1 LSTDIWDEVIKEY
14 NSELDKLRLS
24 VSGGQADS
32 FAHYRQMVGQIHGIE
47 WARNNLTN
55 IIKKNM
61 YDEEDD

>member
-1 LSTDIWDEVIKEY
+1 MSIDIWDEVIKEY

-32 FAHYRQMVGQIHGIE
+32 FAHYRQMVGQILGIE

-55 IIKKNM
+55 IIKKSM